1 MGSTDGMF
9 HVDEQ
14 AQRVRLVV
22 GLGNPGRRYR
32 KTRHN
37 VGFRVVDALGERWQA
52 SSRPAHDAV
61 VYDARVSAEGS
72 ESRRV
77 LLAKPQTFMN
87 RSGQSVV
94 ALVRY
99 YRVAIEDVLVVQD
112 DIALPT
118 GRLRARPDGSA
129 GGHKGLADILQRLG
143 TQDVAR
149 LRIGVGEPPPEMA
162 SEDYVLGKFAR
173 DETDAIDEAIAT
185 AQQAVMDWIFEG
197 MTPVMNRYNAMTPG
211 ESAEPTENGSPPT
224 ETP

>member
-1 MGSTDGMF
+1 
-9 HVDEQ
+9 VDEQ

-22 GLGNPGRRYR
+22 GLGNPGRRYE

-61 VYDARVSAEGS
+61 LYDARVGKEGC
-72 ESRRV
+72 ESQRV

-129 GGHKGLADILQRLG
+129 GGHKGLADIQRRLS

-162 SEDYVLGKFAR
+162 AEDYVLGKFAPG
-173 DETDAIDEAIAT
+173 DDEAIVDAIAK
-185 AQQAVMDWIFEG
+185 AQEAVMDWIFEG
-197 MTPVMNRYNAMTPG
+197 ITPVMNRYNAMTPG
-211 ESAEPTENGSPPT
+211 DSAEPTENGSPPT

>member
-1 MGSTDGMF
+1 M
-9 HVDEQ
+9 DEQ

-22 GLGNPGRRYR
+22 GLGNPGRRYER
-32 KTRHN
+32 TRHN
-37 VGFRVVDALGERWQA
+37 VGFRVVDALGEQWQA

-61 VYDARVSAEGS
+61 VYDARVS
-72 ESRRV
+72 ESGCESQRV

-99 YRVAIEDVLVVQD
+99 YRVAVEDVLVVLD

-118 GRLRARPDGSA
+118 GQLRARPDGSA
-129 GGHKGLADILQRLG
+129 GGHKGLADILQRLS

-149 LRIGVGEPPPEMA
+149 LRIGVGEPPSEMA
-162 SEDYVLGKFAR
+162 AEDYVLGKFSPNE
-173 DETDAIDEAIAT
+173 DDTIEEAIA
-185 AQQAVMDWIFEG
+185 AARAAVTDWIAEG
-197 MTPVMNRYNAMTPG
+197 ITPVMNRYNAMTPG

-224 ETP
+224 EAP